1 LIGQPGNLGKRP
13 LSSVSVAFRSDSHQ
27 SGYFQSGLVTTNY
40 QPFHL
45 AWSTAPLLRATQDV
59 DLD

>member
-1 LIGQPGNLGKRP
+1 LIGQPGNRGKGPLG
-13 LSSVSVAFRSDSHQ
+13 SVSVAFRSDSHQ
-27 SGYFQSGLVTTNY
+27 SGYFQSGLATTTH

-45 AWSTAPLLRATQDV
+45 AWSTTPLPRAIQDV